1 MENAI
6 EIFGLTKKY
15 KDVVA
20 VNDLS
25 LKVKAGEPVALLGVN
40 GAGKSTL
47 VGILTGLVKAD
58 AGRATILGVDVAAQT
73 TTVKSY
79 IGISP
84 QETAVAKNLS
94 VRENLELVAAAYG
107 FSREKRERRVNE
119 IIADFSLGE
128 VEKRF
133 AGKLSGGWQRRLS
146 IAMAIIGEPRVL
158 FLDEPTLGLDV
169 FARRELWRIIDGLK
183 GKTTIVLT
191 THYLE
196 EAESLADR
204 IFVMRKGKIIADG
217 TVEELISITNTDNFE
232 DAFVKLEEDCL

>member
-6 EIFGLTKKY
+6 EICGLTKKF

-20 VNDLS
+20 VDDLS
-25 LKVKAGEPVALLGVN
+25 LKVKAGELLALLGVN

-47 VGILTGLVKAD
+47 VGILTGLVKPD
-58 AGRATILGVDVAAQT
+58 SGSATIMGADILTQT
-73 TTVKSY
+73 NTAKSD

-94 VRENLELVAAAYG
+94 VRENLELIAAAYG

-119 IIADFSLGE
+119 IISDFSLGE
-128 VEKRF
+128 EEKRF

-169 FARRELWRIIDGLK
+169 FARRELWRIIGTLK

-191 THYLE
+191 THYMD
-196 EAESLADR
+196 EAENLADR
-204 IFVMRKGKIIADG
+204 ICIMRKGKIIADG
-217 TVEELISITNTDNFE
+217 TAEQLIEKTKTARFE
-232 DAFVKLEEDCL
+232 DAFVKIEEGCL